1 MSRIGTDGSARLS
14 VSEPRVDSVDV
25 AAYTVPT
32 DAPEGDG
39 TLAWTST
46 TLVLVRVRAGGRTGV
61 GWTYGSTGCVP
72 VITDDLA
79 GVVTGRDP
87 LDVTGAFDAMV
98 KSVRNSSRPGLVGYA
113 ISAVDVALWD
123 LRRGCWGFH
132 CTGCSARSVSTFRCM
147 EVVVSPP
154 TTTRG
159 SGNSW
164 NCGREVSGYRGE
176 DQDRGVVGQ

>member
-1 MSRIGTDGSARLS
+1 VSGIGTDGSARLS

-123 LRRGCWGFH
+123 LKARLLGLPLHRLLGSVREHVPVYGSGGF
-132 CTGCSARSVSTFRCM
+132 TTYDDARLR
-147 EVVVSPP
+147 EQLELW
-154 TTTRG
+154 TRG
-159 SGNSW
+159 Q
-164 NCGREVSGYRGE
+164 RIPR
-176 DQDRGVVGQ
+176 